1 MAIPNC
7 LEFAAI
13 GELLPAVFC
22 LAINSEFVRCPLNAM
37 VEDRNSITITA
48 VIRHIHLCFTMTPS
62 TWGKVYSVW
71 TFT

>member
-1 MAIPNC
+1 MAMPNC

-13 GELLPAVFC
+13 GEPLPAVFC

-48 VIRHIHLCFTMTPS
+48 VIRHIHF
-62 TWGKVYSVW
+62 
-71 TFT
+71 